1 LSTNSG
7 ITKGLTG
14 WGLTG
19 GEIGFTIGGWTGFV
33 IGGMNGTSWG
43 WARGGMTIG
52 CGWEGII
59 LGWGLTST
67 TIGLVWILFTRGL
80 SGEGGGMTTLIGD
93 GM

>member
-1 LSTNSG
+1 MSTNSG

-14 WGLTG
+14 EG
-19 GEIGFTIGGWTGFV
+19 IGFNIGGWTGFV

-59 LGWGLTST
+59 LGWGLTGS
-67 TIGLVWILFTRGL
+67 TIGLVWILFTGGL
-80 SGEGGGMTTLIGD
+80 SGEGGGMTTLIGV